1 MADKGDNPTIV
12 EKTKRDTSIFDPD
25 DVVKFFQSIPNLK
38 MPDLKKLDFSNMGFS
53 GKTSKNPIKKSTS
66 APNLPEQGQTSVESP
81 RPKERRVHNLLSTYY
96 NVGSE
101 QQLGSLG
108 TDPLNM
114 EGYAF
119 NAETYFNQTLTKTP
133 LKKTFENK

>member
-1 MADKGDNPTIV
+1 
-12 EKTKRDTSIFDPD
+12 
-25 DVVKFFQSIPNLK
+25 
-38 MPDLKKLDFSNMGFS
+38 
-53 GKTSKNPIKKSTS
+53 
-66 APNLPEQGQTSVESP
+66 
-81 RPKERRVHNLLSTYY
+81 
-96 NVGSE
+96 VGSE

-108 TDPLNM
+108 IDPLNM